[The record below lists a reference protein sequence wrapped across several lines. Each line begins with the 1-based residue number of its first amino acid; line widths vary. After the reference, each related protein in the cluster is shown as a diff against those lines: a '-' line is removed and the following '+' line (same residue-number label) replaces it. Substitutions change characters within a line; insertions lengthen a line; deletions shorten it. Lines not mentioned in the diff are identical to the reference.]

1 MKNIMGLVA
10 AVVIA
15 FVLASLAM
23 LVIDQNVAA
32 EKATAECVVK
42 LSGKY
47 NANYVR
53 DICTYAV
60 VNK

>member
-23 LVIDQNVAA
+23 LVIDQNAAA
-32 EKATAECVVK
+32 EKATAECTIK
-42 LSGKY
+42 LAGKY
-47 NANYVR
+47 HADYVAHVCAN
-53 DICTYAV
+53 AV

>member
-1 MKNIMGLVA
+1 MKNVMGLVA

-23 LVIDQNVAA
+23 LVVDQNAAA

-42 LSGKY
+42 LAGKY
-47 NANYVR
+47 HADYIERV
-53 DICTYAV
+53 CAFAV